1 MRPAISLCVSILMF
15 ALAGRAVAAA
25 HSLGILAPHGEQT
38 VAFDIN
44 ARGQAAV
51 VLEDDD
57 GYQRAVLYEKGK
69 LTDLGSLGG
78 KFSDAKAINDKGQ
91 IIGSARTG
99 EGKWRAFLFDRVHGM
114 RALGTLGGRSSYG
127 MAINQQGV
135 AVGFADTGNDQWHA
149 FVETADGTLKDLG
162 TLGGKVSYAS
172 GINSHGQVVGTAALP
187 DGWRHAFLYDP
198 VDGMVDLGTLG
209 GRLSSAT
216 AINDHGVIVG
226 ASETKDRRWHAFVY
240 DGKSMVDLG
249 AKIGYGDS
257 FANDINS
264 AGHVVGTVL
273 VNDERMSF
281 VWRDNKMTVHRGG
294 LGLHLTNSIND
305 KGLVVG
311 ATYDKRMDAA
321 TMRSSA
327 LPVIPH
333 PGNDMIFAIG
343 LILAATGAMVVYRK
357 RYRGISLL
365 NFNRVG

>member
-1 MRPAISLCVSILMF
+1 MHRSLLTCVFLF
-15 ALAGRAVAAA
+15 VAAA
-25 HSLGILAPHGEQT
+25 DAAAAARPMGIIPPAGEQT

-44 ARGQAAV
+44 AAGQAAV
-51 VLEDDD
+51 VLEDED
-57 GYQRAVLYEKGK
+57 GYQRAVLYQNGK
-69 LTDLGSLGG
+69 LTELGSLGG
-78 KFSDAKAINDKGQ
+78 KFSDAKAINDRGE
-91 IIGSARTG
+91 IIGSARTD
-99 EGKWRAFLFDRVHGM
+99 EGKWRAFLFDRTHGM

-127 MAINQQGV
+127 MALNQQGI
-135 AVGFADTGNDQWHA
+135 AVGFADTDNDQWHA
-149 FVETADGTLKDLG
+149 FVQTADGEMKDLG

-172 GINSHGQVVGTAALP
+172 GINNHGQVVGTAALP

-198 VDGMVDLGTLG
+198 AHGMVDLGTLG

-216 AINDHGVIVG
+216 AINDAGVIVG

-240 DGKSMVDLG
+240 DGKRMVDLG

-257 FANDINS
+257 FATDINS

-294 LGLHLTNSIND
+294 LGLHLTNSITD

-327 LPVIPH
+327 LPVIPR
-333 PGNDMIFAIG
+333 PGNEMILMIG
-343 LILAATGAMVVYRK
+343 LVLATTGAVVVYRK
-357 RYRGISLL
+357 RYRGIWLL
-365 NFNRVG
+365 NFNRVE